1 MLWSLWQQSGRGT
14 DKVRNM
20 KECGMTG
27 HPVVVARH
35 LCRDVRFRLDY
46 EGFSLK
52 GLDWITC
59 YAV

>member
-1 MLWSLWQQSGRGT
+1 MLWSLWPWSGKGT

-35 LCRDVRFRLDY
+35 LCHDVGFRLDY
-46 EGFSLK
+46 EGF
-52 GLDWITC
+52 
-59 YAV
+59 